1 MGREEAAPARRARAP
16 RLFGAGAP
24 HRYTPPLMPNTA
36 ERHCFSVADA
46 NKALPLVRSIS
57 MDVVTEFARMK
68 EASRERRALE
78 VEASMDGSAEAAK
91 ARLDELKSEVNER
104 SSRIDGYIRELE
116 ELGVEVRDLER
127 GQVEFPAERHSRPIW
142 LCWQVGETAVGQWRG
157 DGESFG
163 DRRPV
168 PVAELGSGPAAS

>member
-1 MGREEAAPARRARAP
+1 
-16 RLFGAGAP
+16 
-24 HRYTPPLMPNTA
+24 MPNTA
-36 ERHCFSVADA
+36 ERHCFTVSVA
-46 NKALPLVRSIS
+46 NRTLPLVRSIAI
-57 MDVVTEFARMK
+57 DVVTEFARMK

-78 VEASMDGSAEAAK
+78 VEAGVDGRKSADRDEAR

-104 SSRIDGYIRELE
+104 SARIDGYIRELE

-127 GQVEFPAERHSRPIW
+127 GQIEFPAERHSRAIW
-142 LCWQVGETAVGQWRG
+142 LCWQVGETTVGQWRA

-168 PVAELGSGPAAS
+168 PAAELAAATAKATAPAEAKPAS